1 MVAIDK
7 ERKITMTKIFAIYF
21 RDLTPEAQTRL
32 LETFKTSEKNENWD
46 MNMVPIAVIER
57 EMKNPDP

>member
-7 ERKITMTKIFAIYF
+7 ERKIIMTKIFAIYF
-21 RDLTPEAQTRL
+21 QDLTPETQTRL